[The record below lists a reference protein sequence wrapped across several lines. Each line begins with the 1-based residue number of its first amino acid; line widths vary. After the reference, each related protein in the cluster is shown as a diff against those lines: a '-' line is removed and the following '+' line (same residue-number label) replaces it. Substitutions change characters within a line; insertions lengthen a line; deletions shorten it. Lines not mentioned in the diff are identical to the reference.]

1 MAIRNIVK
9 DGDPLL
15 RKTSKPVLKFDDKL
29 GELLDDMYETMIEN
43 NGVGIAAPQIGVL
56 RRVFIVEVNNI
67 RLECVNPEIVKVEGE
82 DTNVEGCLS
91 CPGKRG
97 YVKRPAFVTL
107 SAYDREGFPFTITA
121 TDYLGR
127 AIMHENDH
135 LNGILFIDKVE
146 KDYKEK
152 GDK

>member
-9 DGDPLL
+9 DGDDLL
-15 RKTSKPVLKFDDKL
+15 RKISKPVMKFDEKL
-29 GELLDDMYETMIEN
+29 GELLDDMYETMVKA

-67 RLECVNPEIVKVEGE
+67 RLECVNPEIVKTEGE
-82 DTNVEGCLS
+82 DVNVEGCLS

-97 YVKRPAFVTL
+97 YVRRADFVTL
-107 SAYDREGFPFTITA
+107 RAYDREGFPFEITA

-127 AIMHENDH
+127 AIQHENDH
-135 LNGILFIDKVE
+135 LNGILFIDKIE
-146 KDYKEK
+146 KDYKGEE
-152 GDK
+152 